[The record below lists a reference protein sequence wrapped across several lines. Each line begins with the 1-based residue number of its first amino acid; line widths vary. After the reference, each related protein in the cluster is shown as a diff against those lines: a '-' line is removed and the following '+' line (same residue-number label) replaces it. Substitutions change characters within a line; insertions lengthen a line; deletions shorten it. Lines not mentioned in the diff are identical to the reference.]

1 MIPVIK
7 EVIKSDDL
15 SIFKTTDNVIGI
27 GFEIEPCDL
36 ESDSAEAYNQKLL
49 ALIRGLPSNALGR
62 IKLKV
67 EKSKGN
73 LEKSERSKACNEIG
87 YANKKC
93 RLFVELGTEPFALT
107 KIKNL
112 LSQNHDLDKSI
123 QCLKEIKTLVD
134 QSGLK
139 TKSIESAELKTC
151 FADPKADWIKTHQAV
166 SSGGSVIGA
175 VRLCKQKNDP
185 IDETQIARALI
196 NLPKPF
202 EISISFRK
210 QDSGKVKLELE
221 RRLNQT
227 KNDNDPTSRALQ
239 DSTIQTIQQSLNSG
253 AQFVNFEFL
262 VLFERES
269 EEKLNQDLKQ
279 ALNILNQLADF
290 KIETFGVTP
299 SWLSTLLGNNT
310 HVELREIDDVV
321 TSFLPL
327 WHYGEKGELQDEL
340 KVLPL
345 LRSDQSLYGF
355 DLFNQNYSVY
365 NTVIVGTSGKGK
377 SVLTGLLSQ
386 CLLNDP
392 QISIIKLDVGGSHK
406 KECEILGGQE
416 YVLELN
422 KPSGINPFSVLNIQ
436 CSDSEKI
443 GILSRFLMGLITEQG
458 ELSFSK
464 NLRSQIEESISGYI
478 KIAKKPSLQEFY
490 DLCELFPRRN
500 LLRRW
505 VKGGVYEN
513 AFSTDGDI
521 NNSINQANRLRYYN
535 FSQVFQASDPEFA
548 QAGLSAVLA
557 QFNIETLIQDGRRI
571 VLICDETPF
580 FINSCFDFFKFSTA
594 NVRKYGHAV
603 VLITQLS
610 TDLVVNGDTGIIENS
625 PQRFLFSLD
634 GQANDYKN
642 RFNLS
647 DKQINTIKNLK
658 SVPMVS
664 SEVFLQTQTSSKKLT
679 IKVTKEEYWRLT
691 SSKNDRIRL
700 ENLRSAVPE
709 LSLKEAIRCLAAV

>member
-1 MIPVIK
+1 MIPVLK
-7 EVIKSDDL
+7 EIIQADDL
-15 SIFKTTDNVIGI
+15 SVFKTSDNVIGI

-36 ESDSAEAYNQKLL
+36 ESDSTEAYNQKLL
-49 ALIRGLPSNALGR
+49 ALIRGLPSNALSR

-67 EKSKGN
+67 ENSN
-73 LEKSERSKACNEIG
+73 SHLEKSERSKACNEIG
-87 YANKKC
+87 YVNKAC
-93 RLFVELGTEPFALT
+93 RLFVELGAEPFSLN

-112 LSQNHDLDKSI
+112 FSQNHDLDKSI

-139 TKSIESAELKTC
+139 TKLIENTELKTC
-151 FADPKADWIKTHQAV
+151 FVDPKADWIKTHQAV
-166 SSGGSVIGA
+166 SSGSSKIGA
-175 VRLCKQKNDP
+175 LRLCKQKNDP
-185 IDETQIARALI
+185 IDGSQIARALI
-196 NLPKPF
+196 DLPKPF

-227 KNDNDPTSRALQ
+227 KNNNDPTSKALQ
-239 DSTIQTIQQSLNSG
+239 DSTFQTIQQSLNSG

-262 VLFERES
+262 VLLERDS

-279 ALNILNQLADF
+279 ALNVLNQLADF

-310 HVELREIDDVV
+310 HVELREIDEVL
-321 TSFLPL
+321 TSYLPL
-327 WHYGEKGELQDEL
+327 WHYGEKTKIHDSL
-340 KVLPL
+340 KTLPL
-345 LRSDQSLYGF
+345 LRRDQSLYGF

-377 SVLTGLLSQ
+377 SVLTGLMSQ

-422 KPSGINPFSVLNIQ
+422 RPSGINPFSVLDIQ

-464 NLRSQIEESISGYI
+464 DLRSQIEESISGYI
-478 KIAKKPSLQEFY
+478 KIAKDPSLQEFY
-490 DLCELFPRRN
+490 DLCLQFPRRN
-500 LLRRW
+500 LLKRW

-513 AFSTDGDI
+513 AFRIDSCTK
-521 NNSINQANRLRYYN
+521 NENINQANRLRYYN

-557 QFNIETLIQDGRRI
+557 QFNIETLIQER
-571 VLICDETPF
+571 
-580 FINSCFDFFKFSTA
+580 
-594 NVRKYGHAV
+594 
-603 VLITQLS
+603 ITQ
-610 TDLVVNGDTGIIENS
+610 N
-625 PQRFLFSLD
+625 
-634 GQANDYKN
+634 KN
-642 RFNLS
+642 QHVK
-647 DKQINTIKNLK
+647 DK
-658 SVPMVS
+658 
-664 SEVFLQTQTSSKKLT
+664 
-679 IKVTKEEYWRLT
+679 
-691 SSKNDRIRL
+691 
-700 ENLRSAVPE
+700 
-709 LSLKEAIRCLAAV
+709 